1 MQLYENPNYAY
12 HAYWYARALERLAKC
27 LAQTCLLVLKSNGRS
42 AFISAL
48 ECFESWT
55 FDVDQQKLTKFFAGY
70 IDAHLSELY
79 HDEYFGPEN
88 KLDNPSRAHMLAA
101 VCHAFYCNSRC
112 DMFNALQK
120 FATNN

>member
-12 HAYWYARALERLAKC
+12 PAYWYAHALECLAKC
-27 LAQTCLLVLKSNGRS
+27 LAQTCLSVLKYDGRV

-48 ECFESWT
+48 ECFDSWT
-55 FDVDQQKLTKFFAGY
+55 FDADQQELTKFFTEY

-101 VCHAFYCNSRC
+101 VCNVFYCNSRC
-112 DMFNALQK
+112 DMFDALQE

>member
-12 HAYWYARALERLAKC
+12 PAYWYARALESLAKC
-27 LAQTCLLVLKSNGRS
+27 LAQHCLFVLKYDGRL

-55 FDVDQQKLTKFFAGY
+55 FDPSEQKLTKFFGEY
-70 IDAHLSELY
+70 IDTHLNGLY
-79 HDEYFGPEN
+79 HDKYFGPEN
-88 KLDNPSRAHMLAA
+88 RLDNPSRAHMLAA
-101 VCHAFYCNSRC
+101 VCHAFYYNSRC
-112 DMFNALQK
+112 DMFDALQE